1 MASAVTCFSRSEIF
15 LSFTLRIKSL
25 ARSSGTPMFLKAFN
39 TNTINTY
46 MYMALLDLQMNT
58 SKAMNQNKFAL
69 GAFLIYLKLL
79 TP

>member
-1 MASAVTCFSRSEIF
+1 
-15 LSFTLRIKSL
+15 
-25 ARSSGTPMFLKAFN
+25 
-39 TNTINTY
+39 